1 MKEAV
6 GFTTASGRVL
16 IEVEDA
22 KGLRPVSSG
31 AGRTIKEAEESF
43 ETALESVKGLAS
55 SFHAS
60 LSEMAQR
67 PDAVTVE
74 FSVKLS
80 ATAGVIIAS
89 GSGEANFKIA
99 LTWENKRA

>member
-1 MKEAV
+1 MTEAV
-6 GFTTASGRVL
+6 RFPTASGGVL

-22 KGLRPVSSG
+22 KGLKPVSTG
-31 AGRTIKEAEESF
+31 AGIAIKEAGESF
-43 ETALESVKGLAS
+43 ESALESVKGLAS

-89 GSGEANFKIA
+89 GSGECST
-99 LTWENKRA
+99 LSE